1 MNFTWDQKKAASNLS
16 KHSVSFEEAR
26 TAFDDPL
33 YLDFFDP
40 DHSHD
45 EERYVIVGRSSR
57 NRLLLVRY
65 AERGNAIRLISAR
78 EATRRERIDYEE
90 G

>member
-1 MNFTWDQKKAASNLS
+1 MDFTWDQKKAASNLS
-16 KHSVSFEEAR
+16 KHNVSFEEAK
-26 TAFDDPL
+26 TVFGDPL

-40 DHSHD
+40 NHSQD
-45 EERYVIVGRSSR
+45 EERYIIAGKSIMK
-57 NRLLLVRY
+57 RLLLVSY

-78 EATRRERIDYEE
+78 EATRRERKDYEE

>member
-1 MNFTWDQKKAASNLS
+1 MEFTWDQKKAVFNFS
-16 KHSVSFEEAR
+16 KHKVSFEEAK
-26 TAFDDPL
+26 TVFDDSL

-45 EERYVIVGRSSR
+45 EERYIIAGKSIS
-57 NRLLLVRY
+57 NRLLLVSY
-65 AERGNAIRLISAR
+65 VERGNAIRLISAR
-78 EATRRERIDYEE
+78 EATRRERKDYEE

>member
-1 MNFTWDQKKAASNLS
+1 MDFTWDQKKAASNLS
-16 KHSVSFEEAR
+16 KHNVSFEEAK
-26 TAFDDPL
+26 TVFGDPL

-40 DHSHD
+40 DHSQD
-45 EERYVIVGRSSR
+45 EERYIIAGKSIM
-57 NRLLLVRY
+57 NRLLLVSY

-78 EATRRERIDYEE
+78 EATRRERKDYEE